1 MRALYLPGSLRVGGG
16 ALKGLP
22 DALRQIGLS
31 SPLIV
36 TDPFM
41 AKSGPLDRVLEILAA
56 AGIVPRVFAE
66 VVPDPTVA
74 SVQAALAMLHGAGG
88 ASGDASGHAGG
99 HDCVIGLG
107 GGSPIDTAK
116 MVAILAAHP
125 GTPRDF
131 KFPHIQDTAGLPII
145 AIPTTAGTG
154 SEATRMTIITD
165 EVTHE
170 KMLCVGAAYLPRIA
184 IVDFELT
191 LSKPWRLTA
200 DTGIDAL
207 THAIEA
213 YVSRQANPFADALA
227 LAAMQA
233 IWPNVALACTE
244 PSNRAAREAM
254 MLGALQAGM
263 AFSNASV
270 ALVHGMSRP
279 IGAHFHVAHGLS
291 NAMLLPAVTAWSISG
306 AEARYATCARTMGIA
321 PMMAPDPEAAQALV
335 AALRAKNIE
344 LDVPT
349 PRHYG
354 IDPGQWTKL
363 LPLMA
368 EQALASG
375 SPANNPRVP
384 DAAGIIDLYRAVWN

>member
-1 MRALYLPGSLRVGGG
+1 MRALYLPGLLRVG
-16 ALKGLP
+16 ASAVEGLP
-22 DALRQIGLS
+22 GALRQLGLAA
-31 SPLIV
+31 PLII

-41 AKSGPLDRVLEILAA
+41 ASSGTLERVRGILAGG
-56 AGIVPRVFAE
+56 GIPSRVFAG

-74 SVQAALAMLHGAGG
+74 SVEAALAILRD
-88 ASGDASGHAGG
+88 GD

-116 MVAILAAHP
+116 MVAVLARHEV
-125 GTPRDF
+125 TPQAL
-131 KFPHIQDTAGLPII
+131 KFPHVQDVPGLPVI
-145 AIPTTAGTG
+145 AIPTTGGTG
-154 SEATRMTIITD
+154 SEATRMTIVTD
-165 EVTHE
+165 EATQE
-170 KMLCVGAAYLPRIA
+170 KMLCVGLAYLPRIA

-200 DTGIDAL
+200 DTGLDAL

-213 YVSRQANPFADALA
+213 YVSRQANPFTDALA
-227 LAAMQA
+227 LAAMRA

-291 NAMLLPAVTAWSISG
+291 NAMLLPAITAWSIPG
-306 AEARYATCARTMGIA
+306 AERRYAECARAMGVA
-321 PMMAPDPEAAQALV
+321 PAGEADLESAQALV
-335 AALRAKNIE
+335 AALRAKNVE
-344 LDVPT
+344 LDVPS
-349 PRHYG
+349 PARYG
-354 IDPGQWTKL
+354 IDAEQWTRL

-368 EQALASG
+368 RQALASG

-384 DAAGIIDLYRAVWN
+384 DADAIIGLYREVWAADNQ

>member
-1 MRALYLPGSLRVGGG
+1 MKALYLPGMLRVGGG
-16 ALKGLP
+16 ALAGLP
-22 DALRQIGLS
+22 AALGQLGLS
-31 SPLIV
+31 APLLV
-36 TDPFM
+36 TDAFM
-41 AKSGPLDRVLEILAA
+41 ASSGVLDRVRRTLADA
-56 AGIVPRVFAE
+56 SITTRVFDG

-74 SVQAALAMLHGAGG
+74 SVQAALAMLRGG
-88 ASGDASGHAGG
+88 D

-116 MVAILAAHP
+116 MVAVLARHDVA
-125 GTPRDF
+125 PRALR
-131 KFPHIQDTAGLPII
+131 FPHVQDAPGLPVV

-154 SEATRMTIITD
+154 SEATRVTVITD
-165 EVTHE
+165 EATQE
-170 KMLCVGAAYLPRIA
+170 KMLCMGLAYLPRIA

-200 DTGIDAL
+200 DTGLDAL

-213 YVSRQANPFADALA
+213 YVSRQASPFTDALA
-227 LAAMQA
+227 LAAMRA

-244 PSNRAAREAM
+244 PANRAAREAM

-291 NAMLLPAVTAWSISG
+291 NAMLLPAVTAWSIPG
-306 AEARYATCARTMGIA
+306 AERRYADCARAMGAA
-321 PMMAPDPEAAQALV
+321 PAGGADRDAALALV
-335 AALRAKNIE
+335 AALHAKNVE

-349 PRHYG
+349 PARYG
-354 IDPGQWTKL
+354 IDPDRWTVL

-368 EQALASG
+368 EQAIASG

-384 DAAGIIDLYRAVWN
+384 DADAIVGLYREAWDRG